1 MSSDG
6 TGRRPTI
13 YSVADRAQVSI
24 ATVSRVLRRPDEVRP
39 ATRDRVLQ
47 VVDELG
53 YVPDG
58 AARSLAVKSHEAHGL
73 VLPELGGPYYADL
86 LTGYEQGAADGGASV
101 VVLLTDGK
109 ADVDLLVRR
118 LAGRVDGIV
127 LMGAVQVA
135 PTTVAAIR
143 RKLPVLG
150 LANSHEESV
159 ESFVTEN
166 VHSAEELTRH
176 LVEVHGRRRLR
187 FVGSP
192 DIADDVHDRYAGFV
206 AAHQAAGLEAAPP
219 VPATFREEDGPRV
232 AALLLEGELEAD
244 ALVCANDELALSVMR
259 HLSAGGVSVPDQV
272 SVTGWDDGMAARYV
286 TPGLTT
292 VSQPVRELGRQVA
305 VRMRALL
312 EDPTSVPEQHL
323 LPTTLVVR
331 QSCGCP

>member
-6 TGRRPTI
+6 RTRRPTI

-24 ATVSRVLRRPDEVRP
+24 ATVSRVLRRPGEVRP
-39 ATRDRVLQ
+39 ATRDKVLQ
-47 VVDELG
+47 VVEELG

-86 LTGYEQGAADGGASV
+86 LTGYEQGAAEGGASV

-109 ADVDLLVRR
+109 EDVDLLVRR

-127 LMGAVQVA
+127 LMGAVQVSSA
-135 PTTVAAIR
+135 TVSSVR
-143 RKLPVLG
+143 GKLPVLA

-159 ESFVTEN
+159 ESFATEN
-166 VHSAEELTRH
+166 VRSAQELTTH
-176 LVEVHGRRRLR
+176 LLDVHGRRRLR

-192 DIADDVHDRYAGFV
+192 DTADDVEDRYAGFV
-206 AAHQAAGLEAAPP
+206 AAHEAAGLEAAPP
-219 VPATFREEDGPRV
+219 VAAIFREEEGPRV
-232 AALLLEGELEAD
+232 ASLLLEGGLEAD
-244 ALVCANDELALSVMR
+244 GLVCANDELALAVMR
-259 HLSAGGVSVPDQV
+259 HLLAAGVDVPGEVSI
-272 SVTGWDDGMAARYV
+272 TGWDDVMAARYV

-312 EDPTSVPEQHL
+312 EDRSSAPEQHV
-323 LPTTLVVR
+323 LPTSPVIR